1 MTQLNNLNPAHFL
14 ELSEIVRISVFVEH
28 QDTMQTEN
36 CLVCGILKARP
47 FFLVCSSYCDSEAR
61 RHSIYDLPTNT
72 VLELDSD
79 CVEQDWIVLEL
90 NRIRLEI
97 NYVKRAKKMYDSEK
111 KLKLKE
117 LATTLVELEELRR
130 IEV

>member
-1 MTQLNNLNPAHFL
+1 MTQLNNLNPVHLL
-14 ELSEIVRISVFVEH
+14 ELSEIVRISVFVEQ
-28 QDTMQTEN
+28 QDTMQTDN

-61 RHSIYDLPTNT
+61 KGNIYDLPSNN
-72 VLELDSD
+72 VLELDCD
-79 CVEQDWIVLEL
+79 LLEQDWIECEI

-97 NYVKRAKKMYDSEK
+97 NYVKRAKKMYDIEK
-111 KLKLKE
+111 KDKLKE
-117 LATTLVELEELRR
+117 LREALLQIVKLGE